1 MDGQTGPFSI
11 PITIIAGFL
20 GAGKT
25 TLLNRILHAEHGLR
39 IAVLVNDFGKID
51 IDARL
56 LAAAQPGQMVSLPNG
71 CICCTLFG
79 NLVKVVQDLIET
91 PQPPEHIIIEAS
103 GVSSPADVAA
113 ILEIPALQNF
123 VTLDSIIT
131 MIDAENVRR
140 LARVVVFLEGQIRSA
155 DTLLVNKTDLVDA
168 DTLAEVLDWIRAIA
182 PEARILKTSYAQV
195 PLELILGV
203 GRPIPFGASPHP
215 ALHADHDQ
223 LYETWSYTT
232 SKPLL
237 KAALQTALEG
247 LPRSIYRGKGFVYL
261 ADSPEQRYILQLVGK
276 RVRLD
281 GDQVWGTQPP
291 QTELVFIG
299 EPGALDPA
307 KLQANLDRCLV
318 ENLEPD
324 ITAQPSCHFEA
335 VRPRNP
341 YRAASASEISPFGR
355 NDMAE

>member
-1 MDGQTGPFSI
+1 MDRQTGLFPI
-11 PITIIAGFL
+11 PITLIAGFL

-25 TLLNRILHAEHGLR
+25 TLLNRILRKEHGLR

-51 IDARL
+51 IDAQL
-56 LAAAQPGQMVSLPNG
+56 LAPAQPGQMVSLPNG

-79 NLVKVVQDLIET
+79 NLVKVVEDLIEA

-131 MIDAENVRR
+131 LIDAENVRR
-140 LARVVVFLEGQIRSA
+140 LARVVVFLEDQIRSA

-182 PEARILKTSYAQV
+182 PEARILKTSYAQA

-203 GRPIPFGASPHP
+203 GRPVLSGASPHP
-215 ALHADHDQ
+215 AFHPDHDRI
-223 LYETWSYTT
+223 YETWSYTS

-237 KAALQTALEG
+237 KADFEAVLTA

-261 ADSPEQRYILQLVGK
+261 ADSPEQRYVLQLVGQ
-276 RVRLD
+276 RIRLEV
-281 GDQVWGTQPP
+281 DQTWETQPP

-307 KLQANLDRCLV
+307 ELQANLDRCLV
-318 ENLEPD
+318 ENLD
-324 ITAQPSCHFEA
+324 RT
-335 VRPRNP
+335 
-341 YRAASASEISPFGR
+341 
-355 NDMAE
+355 